1 MSDIKDSPIDSSID
15 SSIDVPL
22 EPPVLKRER
31 TIKTD
36 TPTNTPKPKRQAN
49 AWVTHVKAVATEKGI
64 SYKQALSIA
73 RDTYTR

>member
-1 MSDIKDSPIDSSID
+1 MSDIKDSPN
-15 SSIDVPL
+15 DVSL

-49 AWVTHVKAVATEKGI
+49 AWVSHVKAVATQKGI
-64 SYKQALSIA
+64 TYKQALSIA
-73 RDTYTR
+73 KDSYVR

>member
-1 MSDIKDSPIDSSID
+1 MSDIKDSPIDSSVD

-49 AWVTHVKAVATEKGI
+49 AWVSHVKKVAADKGI

-73 RDTYTR
+73 KDSYVR